1 MKEDESRSEDML
13 EQNTTL
19 SNNIKNRLHVSAAQ
33 KWSIHDDLCYLAGG
47 LLSFA
52 SGGCVFCMCLFGF
65 IPRYDPADI
74 C

>member
-33 KWSIHDDLCYLAGG
+33 KWSIHDANQTRIKSCGQ
-47 LLSFA
+47 S
-52 SGGCVFCMCLFGF
+52 CVLNVC
-65 IPRYDPADI
+65 AK
-74 C
+74 

>member
-33 KWSIHDDLCYLAGG
+33 KWSIHDANQTH
-47 LLSFA
+47 
-52 SGGCVFCMCLFGF
+52 
-65 IPRYDPADI
+65 
-74 C
+74 